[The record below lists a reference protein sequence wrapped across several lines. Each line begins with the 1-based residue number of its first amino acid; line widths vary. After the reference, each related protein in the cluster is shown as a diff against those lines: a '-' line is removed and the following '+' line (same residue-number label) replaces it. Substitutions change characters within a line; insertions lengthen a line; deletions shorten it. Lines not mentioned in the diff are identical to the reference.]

1 VTEFDLIKID
11 TLKSKIKE
19 DEEDLKDMAAKN
31 RDLMKNNDDLK
42 EQVKSFKQEMVECNK
57 LNESQEKVVLE
68 QNEKISN
75 LMEKQ
80 EDLVEKLI
88 LKNKELEEL
97 QEKEKESLNNRTVIE
112 PDGLKLLNI
121 LDDECKKLKETTELD
136 DLKRE
141 VDEKSNLIVK
151 LKESV
156 QKYENQIKD
165 TEEKLEKMEFLTNEN
180 KDLKV
185 DLRKQVENNKSIQA
199 LLNEMKSQEGVIDI
213 TNDIS
218 SETVTDLDGVK
229 LNEQRTIKKRGRP
242 PGPAKDKL
250 RLPSSVTLTKTGPSG
265 SPIVDNSTFNLLSN
279 LQNGSIDLDIV
290 IE

>member
-1 VTEFDLIKID
+1 
-11 TLKSKIKE
+11 
-19 DEEDLKDMAAKN
+19 
-31 RDLMKNNDDLK
+31 
-42 EQVKSFKQEMVECNK
+42 MVECNK

-141 VDEKSNLIVK
+141 VDEKSYLIVK

-185 DLRKQVENNKSIQA
+185 DLRKQEENNISIQA
-199 LLNEMKSQEGVIDI
+199 LLNEMKSKEGVIDI

-218 SETVTDLDGVK
+218 SETVTDVDGVK
-229 LNEQRTIKKRGRP
+229 VNEQRTIKKRGRP
-242 PGPAKDKL
+242 PVP
-250 RLPSSVTLTKTGPSG
+250 
-265 SPIVDNSTFNLLSN
+265 
-279 LQNGSIDLDIV
+279 
-290 IE
+290 